1 MSRPVV
7 CDADPRA
14 SREKTENV
22 ATHLLHFVQNS
33 HVSVPELKAAL
44 FLENG
49 CFKIKYYP
57 G

>member
-7 CDADPRA
+7 CDADPRV

-44 FLENG
+44 CLENG